1 MELDNLSKRKKIF
14 MGISFCIGKNTQ
26 QDIALNIVSKKGW
39 HKKYSMHFFQFSAY
53 IGWGLL
59 LSLQPPF
66 YPLEAEKKGA
76 TPSQYGFVF
85 GIANLAAFIFAPIF
99 GKFGAQIGP
108 KLLYNVGAFTQG
120 FVGVSFGFLK
130 YVQDAAPFLGLS
142 YFLR

>member
-1 MELDNLSKRKKIF
+1 M
-14 MGISFCIGKNTQ
+14 
-26 QDIALNIVSKKGW
+26 
-39 HKKYSMHFFQFSAY
+39 
-53 IGWGLL
+53 
-59 LSLQPPF
+59 SLQPPF

-108 KLLYNVGAFTQG
+108 KLLYNMGAFTQG

-142 YFLR
+142 YFLRYARKIFQLAYAKALKVYFVRAALTGHDHPSPF